1 MAAQVETLPSSPCK
15 LGEMGQ
21 VRLRVRERERCA
33 VQGHIL
39 WKGGSLSLL
48 SFIFPDGLGRGHHS
62 GDTALSMSSSGSQ
75 PEKAIL
81 SPVGHVEMSGDIF
94 HCHNREEVLLASSV
108 EKPGAL

>member
-1 MAAQVETLPSSPCK
+1 MAAQVETLRSSPCS

-33 VQGHIL
+33 VQGHVL

-48 SFIFPDGLGRGHHS
+48 SFISPDGLGRGHHS
-62 GDTALSMSSSGSQ
+62 GDTALSVSSSGSQ
-75 PEKAIL
+75 PEAIL

-94 HCHNREEVLLASSV
+94 YCHNREEVLLASSV
-108 EKPGAL
+108 ERPGVL